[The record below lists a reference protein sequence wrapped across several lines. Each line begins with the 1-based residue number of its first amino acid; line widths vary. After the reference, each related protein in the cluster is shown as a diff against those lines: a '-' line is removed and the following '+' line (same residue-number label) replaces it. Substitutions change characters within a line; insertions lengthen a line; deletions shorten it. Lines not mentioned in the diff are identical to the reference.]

1 MCHLAH
7 RYMKYNIVLR
17 GLADLNR
24 NGKTGRMAR
33 MFDELCEG
41 NKYANTL
48 HALSSS
54 IVKLSKLTKCTRVY
68 RGLSGGVLPREFWEL
83 DSHGA
88 QGGVEFAFL
97 SCSTDMAVALS
108 YADSS
113 ATGTAGFVLELQQG
127 VISRGANLS
136 WLSQYPG
143 EAEVCFPPLTALE
156 VRSVRVEDAILVIQ
170 MSPTVNQNTETL
182 ERVISRMRSSHVQL
196 VDILR
201 EELRSHGGARIERL
215 ERA

>member
-1 MCHLAH
+1 ML
-7 RYMKYNIVLR
+7 V
-17 GLADLNR
+17 
-24 NGKTGRMAR
+24 
-33 MFDELCEG
+33 ELSQ
-41 NKYANTL
+41 
-48 HALSSS
+48 LS
-54 IVKLSKLTKCTRVY
+54 KLSKLTKVY
-68 RGLSGGVLPREFWEL
+68 RGLNGVLPRQFWEA
-83 DSHGA
+83 DVHA
-88 QGGVEFAFL
+88 VEPAFL
-97 SCSTDMAVALS
+97 SCSTDMHVAMS
-108 YADSS
+108 YADPKVK
-113 ATGTAGFVLELQQG
+113 TAGFVLELQQG